1 MKQTIVLLALLGAT
15 LLGSYATWTAEP
27 TEVTEDGVAI
37 FAADKPSTIDYTS
50 DNTDVRIERRTA
62 AGETYTW
69 VTVTDRKRIK
79 KPIQAQP
86 APPAQ
91 QPDENTDVENPA
103 EPQEPSEPEFEEEL
117 ETTVTQFRGSDA
129 SEELWEGFSPLM
141 AVRTLTTTSSDEAL
155 GFGGDKSGTLTIQQA
170 GDASLTLE
178 IGGETYGSK
187 DRYLRYNDVLYLV
200 DDKHLRSVSSAKA
213 RLVERRVH
221 PLGEKEIERVSI
233 VYGDQQTSL
242 VQKNAD
248 DRAAA
253 YWAREG
259 ETDADSAAGTWLGKL
274 FRLKVQSYEE
284 STQAKLLSDF
294 RVVVEGK
301 GQTWNIEVLKTE
313 ADSNPDY
320 YAKSSFNQGLVK
332 LTKSIASDA
341 SEDLT
346 SIFNAVEVT
355 P

>member
-15 LLGSYATWTAEP
+15 LLAPTPLGQPNRPKSPKTVWRSLPPISPQRLTTRATTRMSVLNVGLQPVKPTPGS
-27 TEVTEDGVAI
+27 
-37 FAADKPSTIDYTS
+37 PSQ
-50 DNTDVRIERRTA
+50 IENA
-62 AGETYTW
+62 S
-69 VTVTDRKRIK
+69 K

-86 APPAQ
+86 APPAP
-91 QPDENTDVENPA
+91 QPNENTDVENPA

-141 AVRTLTTTSSDEAL
+141 AIRTLTTTSSDEAL

-221 PLGEKEIERVSI
+221 LAKRRSSASPSSMAISKRASYRKTQTTAPRRTGRVKAKPTQIARLGHGLASCF
-233 VYGDQQTSL
+233 
-242 VQKNAD
+242 
-248 DRAAA
+248 
-253 YWAREG
+253 
-259 ETDADSAAGTWLGKL
+259 DSRYKAMRSPHK
-274 FRLKVQSYEE
+274 
-284 STQAKLLSDF
+284 
-294 RVVVEGK
+294 
-301 GQTWNIEVLKTE
+301 
-313 ADSNPDY
+313 P
-320 YAKSSFNQGLVK
+320 SFC
-332 LTKSIASDA
+332 
-341 SEDLT
+341 LT
-346 SIFNAVEVT
+346 SESSWRAKAKPGTSKFSRPRRILIRIITRKAALIRDWLS
-355 P
+355 

>member
-1 MKQTIVLLALLGAT
+1 M
-15 LLGSYATWTAEP
+15 
-27 TEVTEDGVAI
+27 AI
-37 FAADKPSTIDYTS
+37 
-50 DNTDVRIERRTA
+50 
-62 AGETYTW
+62 
-69 VTVTDRKRIK
+69 
-79 KPIQAQP
+79 
-86 APPAQ
+86 
-91 QPDENTDVENPA
+91 
-103 EPQEPSEPEFEEEL
+103 
-117 ETTVTQFRGSDA
+117 
-129 SEELWEGFSPLM
+129 
-141 AVRTLTTTSSDEAL
+141 RTLTTTSSLDEAL

-242 VQKNAD
+242 VQKTQTTAP
-248 DRAAA
+248 RRTGRVKAKPTQI
-253 YWAREG
+253 ARLG
-259 ETDADSAAGTWLGKL
+259 HGGKL
-274 FRLKVQSYEE
+274 FRLEVQSYEE
-284 STQAKLLSDF
+284 STQAELLSDF

-320 YAKSSFNQGLVK
+320 YAKSFNQGLVK
-332 LTKSIASDA
+332 LTSPSHQ
-341 SEDLT
+341 
-346 SIFNAVEVT
+346 T
-355 P
+355 PPKT